1 MTSTNQQSRTRPVL
15 QLLGIVE
22 QDPPRPRAATPPE
35 PEQPMAQ
42 AGPSRKRKVEV
53 IDIDADEDD
62 SDVKPDNKKRLATR
76 LSWLEVCVRH
86 IVRRLKTDLVA
97 TIAKRPECH

>member
-1 MTSTNQQSRTRPVL
+1 MTSTNQQYRTRPVL

-35 PEQPMAQ
+35 PEQPVAQ

-53 IDIDADEDD
+53 IDIDSDEEE

-76 LSWLEVCVRH
+76 LSWLEVRF
-86 IVRRLKTDLVA
+86 L
-97 TIAKRPECH
+97 